1 MRLAFCLFKY
11 FPFGGM
17 QRNFLRIAEA
27 CLKRGHQVH
36 VFTLNWQGDRP
47 QGLNV
52 TVLPMRGFFSHQR
65 GASFAERVA
74 PLLTEGGYD
83 AVVGFNRMP
92 GLDVYYAADLC
103 FQARAVNQRGRLY
116 RLTSRYRQF
125 VALERAVF
133 APQAGTEILLL
144 SETEKANF
152 MRYYGTPETRFHLL
166 PPEIASDHFAS
177 NDNPLIRIA
186 LRAEFKIAE
195 QDKLVMLIGSGFRT
209 KGLDRALLAL
219 AGMPQGLK
227 ERVKL
232 IAIGQDN
239 PRPFFRLA
247 RRLGI
252 SRQVRI
258 LPGRDDIPRFLQGA
272 DLLIHPA
279 YAENTGTVLIEAM
292 AAGLPVLTTDV
303 CGYAVHVS
311 RAGAGCVLPSPFDQ
325 RELDS
330 RLVEMLTSEVRDSW
344 REKGMRYARSLSTRS
359 RAEVAADVIEAKAR
373 EKAGAKTLREAAVAR
388 VE

>member
-1 MRLAFCLFKY
+1 MKLAFCLFKY

-17 QRNFLRIAEA
+17 QRNFLRIVET
-27 CLKRGHQVH
+27 CLKRGHEIS
-36 VFTLNWQGDRP
+36 VFTLDWQGERP

-52 TVLPMRGFFSHQR
+52 KILLMRGFFSHQR

-74 PLLTEGGYD
+74 PLLASGYD
-83 AVVGFNRMP
+83 AIIGFNRMP
-92 GLDVYYAADLC
+92 GLDVYYAADPC
-103 FQARAVNQRGRLY
+103 FQAKAASQRVRLY
-116 RLTSRYRQF
+116 RMTSRYRQF

-133 APQAGTEILLL
+133 APQSGTEILLL
-144 SETEKANF
+144 SEVEKANF
-152 MRYYGTPETRFHLL
+152 MRYYGTPEARFHLL
-166 PPEIASDHFAS
+166 PPEISRDHFVAS
-177 NDNPLIRIA
+177 ENPLIRA
-186 LRAEFKIAE
+186 GLRAEFKIAE
-195 QDKLVMLIGSGFRT
+195 QDKLVVLIGSGFRT

-219 AGMPQGLK
+219 AGMPEGLK
-227 ERVKL
+227 ERTRL
-232 IAIGQDN
+232 IAVGQDK
-239 PRPFFRLA
+239 PRPFLRLA

-272 DLLIHPA
+272 DLLMHPA

-303 CGYAVHVS
+303 CGYAIHVS

-325 RELDS
+325 RELNS
-330 RLVEMLTSEVRDSW
+330 RLVEMLTSEARDSW
-344 REKGMRYARSLSTRS
+344 REKGMRYAKSLSSRS

-373 EKAGAKTLREAAVAR
+373 QKAGAKTMREAAVAR

>member
-1 MRLAFCLFKY
+1 MKLAFCLFKY

-17 QRNFLRIAEA
+17 QRNFLRIAET
-27 CLKRGHQVH
+27 CLKRGHEIS
-36 VFTLNWQGDRP
+36 VFTLDWQGERP

-52 TVLPMRGFFSHQR
+52 KILLMRGFFSHQR

-74 PLLTEGGYD
+74 PLLAGSGYD
-83 AVVGFNRMP
+83 AVIGFNRMP
-92 GLDVYYAADLC
+92 GLDVYYAADPC
-103 FQARAVNQRGRLY
+103 FQARAANQRGRLY

-166 PPEIASDHFAS
+166 PPEIARAHFVS
-177 NDNPLIRIA
+177 NENLLPG
-186 LRAEFKIAE
+186 LRAEFEIAE
-195 QDKLVMLIGSGFRT
+195 AEKLVVLVGSGFRT

-325 RELDS
+325 RELNS
-330 RLVEMLTSEVRDSW
+330 RLVEMLTSEARDSW
-344 REKGMRYARSLSTRS
+344 REKGMRYAKSLSTRS

-373 EKAGAKTLREAAVAR
+373 QKAGAKTMSEAAVAR

>member
-1 MRLAFCLFKY
+1 MKLAFCLFKY

-17 QRNFLRIAEA
+17 QRNFLRIVET
-27 CLKRGHQVH
+27 CLKHGHEIS
-36 VFTLNWQGDRP
+36 VFTLDWQGERP

-52 TVLPMRGFFSHQR
+52 KILLMRGFFSHQR

-74 PLLTEGGYD
+74 PLLAESGYD
-83 AVVGFNRMP
+83 AVIGFDRMP
-92 GLDVYYAADLC
+92 GLDVYYAADPC
-103 FQARAVNQRGRLY
+103 FQAKAASQRVRLY
-116 RLTSRYRQF
+116 RMTSRYRQF

-133 APQAGTEILLL
+133 APQSRTEILLL
-144 SETEKANF
+144 SEAEKANF
-152 MRYYGTPETRFHLL
+152 IRYYGTSEARFHLL
-166 PPEIASDHFAS
+166 PPEIAPEHFAAAQ
-177 NDNPLIRIA
+177 DPQIRLG
-186 LRAEFKIAE
+186 LRAEFEIAE
-195 QDKLVMLIGSGFRT
+195 AEKLVVLVGSGFRT

-325 RELDS
+325 RELNS
-330 RLVEMLTSEVRDSW
+330 RLVEMLTSEARDSW
-344 REKGMRYARSLSTRS
+344 REKGMRYAKSLSTRS

-373 EKAGAKTLREAAVAR
+373 QKAGAKTMREAAVAR